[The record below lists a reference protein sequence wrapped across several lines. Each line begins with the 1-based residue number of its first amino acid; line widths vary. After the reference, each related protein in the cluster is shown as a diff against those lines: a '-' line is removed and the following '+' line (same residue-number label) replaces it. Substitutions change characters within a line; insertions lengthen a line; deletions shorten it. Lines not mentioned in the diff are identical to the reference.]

1 MSNSTLSFSREL
13 VDALVKYLAG
23 RPYAE
28 VAGIL
33 QRMDQEAAPQLKPVP
48 APEVSDAAQESQEVA
63 S

>member
-1 MSNSTLSFSREL
+1 MNTLSFSREL
-13 VDALVKYLAG
+13 VDGVVKYLAS

-33 QRMDQEAAPQLKPVP
+33 ERMNQEAAPQLKPAP
-48 APEVSDAAQESQEVA
+48 APEVSDAAQESKEVA